1 VASPGEHARCRGADA
16 CVGLVGGTE
25 REWGARGARPRSL
38 SRARAMEGAGFH
50 PRGWQ
55 VE

>member
-1 VASPGEHARCRGADA
+1 VASPGEHARCRGVDA
-16 CVGLVGGTE
+16 CIGLVGGIE